1 MGAIL
6 KMSASSKVRS
16 GQPLWADVGMPQVRN
31 FRFRLCLF
39 GCKSGMISGGRDTSA
54 CNNIRGPVR
63 AVALGAPQ
71 VKWRIICRKAHVSS
85 WFWPWFLQS
94 ALAPK
99 KKSRHLLRSLS
110 KFRTPASSKNSARA
124 CLPRHGG
131 PVPIPDCARRAAVQ
145 VFPKISAAL
154 RQCLCALRLVW
165 PMRPADCQDR
175 SKVTC

>member
-1 MGAIL
+1 
-6 KMSASSKVRS
+6 MSASSKVRS
-16 GQPLWADVGMPQVRN
+16 GQPLWADVGIPQVRI

-39 GCKSGMISGGRDTSA
+39 GCKSGMMLRGRYAPA

-71 VKWRIICRKAHVSS
+71 SKWRIICRRAHVSS
-85 WFWPWFLQS
+85 WFWPWFLQW
-94 ALAPK
+94 AHAPRK
-99 KKSRHLLRSLS
+99 KLRLPSRSLS

-131 PVPIPDCARRAAVQ
+131 PVPTPDCAQRAAVQ
-145 VFPKISAAL
+145 LFPKISAAL